1 MSHVIQ
7 VNIVGQ
13 EWMDQVVWSI
23 GPKLQHLAFM
33 NIQIVTEATGVKN
46 LISEEC
52 IVWYV
57 KK

>member
-52 IVWYV
+52 IVW
-57 KK
+57 